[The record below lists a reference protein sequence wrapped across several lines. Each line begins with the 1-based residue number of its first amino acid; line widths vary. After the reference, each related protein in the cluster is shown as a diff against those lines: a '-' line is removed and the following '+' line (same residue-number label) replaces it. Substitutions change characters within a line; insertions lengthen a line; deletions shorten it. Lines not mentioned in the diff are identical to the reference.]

1 MYLLS
6 GGVTHPPGEC
16 YCNWGPTYVLFH
28 SRACFVPGC
37 SAVSPSSPN
46 LVREVPL
53 PCHGVPILA
62 LSQTL
67 LCQCRC
73 LYGHGLTPLY
83 EMMYFKINPARG
95 KQIIIY
101 YFE

>member
-1 MYLLS
+1 MFIAQLQLTNLLVHLLSSTYLLS

-46 LVREVPL
+46 LVSEVPL

-62 LSQTL
+62 LSQKP
-67 LCQCRC
+67 CCVSAGVC
-73 LYGHGLTPLY
+73 
-83 EMMYFKINPARG
+83 MAMV
-95 KQIIIY
+95 
-101 YFE
+101 